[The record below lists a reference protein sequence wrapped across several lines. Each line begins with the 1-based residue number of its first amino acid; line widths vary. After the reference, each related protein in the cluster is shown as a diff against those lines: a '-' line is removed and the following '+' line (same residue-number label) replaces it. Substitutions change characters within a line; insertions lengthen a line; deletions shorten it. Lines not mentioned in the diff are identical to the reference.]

1 MPTPI
6 IMPKFE
12 MAQETGTVSKWLK
25 QAGDPV
31 EKGEPILEVETDKV
45 NMEVES
51 PASGILGG
59 ISADPGAVVP
69 IGQAIAYILKP
80 GETPPQVDA
89 AASPVPIEAVAPRS
103 ADYPAERVTPVAER
117 VAHAHGLDLQAL
129 PRSPGQGRLTKA
141 DVESYLAN
149 QISQTFE
156 ILETSKVSPDKPKA
170 VPAARRLA
178 HELGVD
184 LAAVSGSGPAGRIQ
198 SADVQQAAARQKVAA
213 PVLEAP
219 PAPALTAEAG
229 QPAIRR
235 TVPLTTMRRTIAER
249 LTAAARDI
257 PQFTVSLEVETSR
270 AQQIVDEARA
280 VSAEPRVTLT
290 ALLVKACAWTLAR
303 HPAVNAS
310 FNQDSILEW
319 AEINIGVAAAV
330 EAGLIVPV
338 IRQADRLSLSEIA
351 AQLNDLGARAREGK
365 LRPEELRG
373 GTFTISNL
381 GMFGVEHFT
390 AIINPPQAAILA
402 IGRTVKRAIVAEAD
416 QIVVKPMADFTL
428 TADHRVI
435 DGAKAAQFLADLK
448 HVLEHPG
455 GLL

>member
-1 MPTPI
+1 
-6 IMPKFE
+6 MPKFE

-31 EKGEPILEVETDKV
+31 EKGEPILEIETDKV

-51 PASGILGG
+51 PAGGVLGG

-69 IGQAIAYILKP
+69 IGQTIAYILKP
-80 GETPPQVDA
+80 GETLPQPETP
-89 AASPVPIEAVAPRS
+89 ASLVTTEAVTSSPTG
-103 ADYPAERVTPVAER
+103 YPVERTTPVAER
-117 VAHAHGLDLQAL
+117 VAHVHGLDLQTV
-129 PRSPGQGRLTKA
+129 PRPPGQGRLTKA
-141 DVESYLAN
+141 DVESYLA
-149 QISQTFE
+149 QQPQTSGT
-156 ILETSKVSPDKPKA
+156 LETLKVFSGKIKA

-178 HELGVD
+178 HQLGID
-184 LAAVSGSGPAGRIQ
+184 LATVSGSGPDGRIQ
-198 SADVQQAAARQKVAA
+198 SVDIQQAAARQSVAA
-213 PVLEAP
+213 PTPTAP
-219 PAPALTAEAG
+219 LPGATLATAAG

-235 TVPLTTMRRTIAER
+235 TVPLTTMRRTIVER

-257 PQFTVSLEVETSR
+257 PQFSVSLEVGMSR
-270 AQQIVDEARA
+270 AQQMVEDVRT
-280 VSAEPRVTLT
+280 VTDGPRVTLT

-303 HPAVNAS
+303 HGEVNAS

-330 EAGLIVPV
+330 EAGLVVPV
-338 IRQADRLSLSEIA
+338 IRQAGRLSLSEIA
-351 AQLNDLGARAREGK
+351 AQLNDLGTRAREGK

-373 GTFTISNL
+373 GTFTLSNL

-402 IGRTVKRAIVAEAD
+402 VGRTLKRPIVTEDD
-416 QIVVKPMADFTL
+416 QIVIKPMSDFTL

-448 HVLEHPG
+448 HALEHPG
-455 GLL
+455 ALL

>member
-25 QAGDPV
+25 QEGDPV
-31 EKGEPILEVETDKV
+31 EKGEPILEVETDKI

-59 ISADPGAVVP
+59 ISASPGAVVP

-80 GETPPQVDA
+80 GETLPQAGAPA
-89 AASPVPIEAVAPRS
+89 APAPIEAVAPLP
-103 ADYPAERVTPVAER
+103 ADHPAERATPVAER
-117 VAHAHGLDLQAL
+117 LAQAHGLDVQAL
-129 PRSPGQGRLTKA
+129 PRSSGRLTKA
-141 DVESYLAN
+141 DVESFLAQQPQN
-149 QISQTFE
+149 VE
-156 ILETSKVSPDKPKA
+156 VLATSKVSPDKLKA

-198 SADVQQAAARQKVAA
+198 SADVQQAAARQKAAVPMPAA
-213 PVLEAP
+213 PPLGP
-219 PAPALTAEAG
+219 IPTAEAG

-257 PQFTVSLEVETSR
+257 PQFTVSLEVEMSR
-270 AQQIVDEARA
+270 AQQIVDEARTIPDG
-280 VSAEPRVTLT
+280 PRVTLT

-319 AEINIGVAAAV
+319 AEVNIGVAAAV

-338 IRQADRLSLSEIA
+338 ICQADRLNLGEISM
-351 AQLNDLGARAREGK
+351 QLNDLGARAREGK

-402 IGRTVKRAIVAEAD
+402 VGRIVKRPIVTEDEQIVAR
-416 QIVVKPMADFTL
+416 PMSDLTL

-455 GLL
+455 ALV

>member
-25 QAGDPV
+25 QEGDPV
-31 EKGEPILEVETDKV
+31 EKGEPILEVETDKI

-59 ISADPGAVVP
+59 ISAGPGTVVP

-80 GETPPQVDA
+80 GETLPQA
-89 AASPVPIEAVAPRS
+89 GAPASSAPIEAAAPLPT
-103 ADYPAERVTPVAER
+103 DHPAERATPVAER
-117 VAHAHGLDLQAL
+117 LAQAHGLDVQAL
-129 PRSPGQGRLTKA
+129 PRSSGRLTKA
-141 DVESYLAN
+141 DVESFLAT
-149 QISQTFE
+149 QESQTFE
-156 ILETSKVSPDKPKA
+156 VSKTSKVSPDKPKA

-178 HELGVD
+178 HQLGVD

-198 SADVQQAAARQKVAA
+198 SADVQQAAQQRAA
-213 PVLEAP
+213 A
-219 PAPALTAEAG
+219 PAPAAPLGPIPTAEAG

-257 PQFTVSLEVETSR
+257 PQFTVSLAVEMSR
-270 AQQIVDEARA
+270 AQQIVDEARTIPDG
-280 VSAEPRVTLT
+280 PRVTLT

-310 FNQDSILEW
+310 FNQDSIVEW

-338 IRQADRLSLSEIA
+338 ICQADRLNLGEISM
-351 AQLNDLGARAREGK
+351 QLNDLGARAREGK

-402 IGRTVKRAIVAEAD
+402 VGRIAKRPIVTED
-416 QIVVKPMADFTL
+416 EQIVVKPMSDLTL

-455 GLL
+455 ALV

>member
-1 MPTPI
+1 
-6 IMPKFE
+6 MPKFE

-25 QAGDPV
+25 QEGDPV
-31 EKGEPILEVETDKV
+31 EKGEPILEVETDKI

-51 PASGILGG
+51 PASGVLGG
-59 ISADPGAVVP
+59 ISAGPGAVVP

-80 GETPPQVDA
+80 GEALPQA
-89 AASPVPIEAVAPRS
+89 GAPASPVPLEAAAPLP

-117 VAHAHGLDLQAL
+117 LAQAHGLDLQAL
-129 PRSPGQGRLTKA
+129 PRSSGRLTKA
-141 DVESYLAN
+141 DVESFLA
-149 QISQTFE
+149 QQPLSVE
-156 ILETSKVSPDKPKA
+156 VLATSKASPDKLKA

-184 LAAVSGSGPAGRIQ
+184 LATVSGSGPAGRIQ
-198 SADVQQAAARQKVAA
+198 SADVQQAAAWQRVAA
-213 PVLEAP
+213 PVSEAL
-219 PAPALTAEAG
+219 PAPVLTAEAG
-229 QPAIRR
+229 QPALRR

-257 PQFTVSLEVETSR
+257 PQFTVSLAVEMSR
-270 AQQIVDEARA
+270 AQQTIDEARA
-280 VSAEPRVTLT
+280 IPDGPRVTMT

-338 IRQADRLSLSEIA
+338 ICQADRLNLSEISM
-351 AQLNDLGARAREGK
+351 QLNDLGARAREGK

-402 IGRTVKRAIVAEAD
+402 VGRIAKRPIVTED
-416 QIVVKPMADFTL
+416 EQIVIKPMSDLTL
-428 TADHRVI
+428 TADHRVV

-455 GLL
+455 ALV

>member
-25 QAGDPV
+25 QEGDPV
-31 EKGEPILEVETDKV
+31 TKGEAILEVETDKV

-59 ISADPGAVVP
+59 ITAGPGAVVP

-80 GETPPQVDA
+80 GETLPQA
-89 AASPVPIEAVAPRS
+89 GAPASPVPIEAVPALP
-103 ADYPAERVTPVAER
+103 ADHPAERATPVAER
-117 VAHAHGLDLQAL
+117 LAQAHGLDLQAL
-129 PRSPGQGRLTKA
+129 PRSSGRLTKA
-141 DVESYLAN
+141 DVEGYLAT
-149 QISQTFE
+149 QEIQTEKVLE
-156 ILETSKVSPDKPKA
+156 ISKVSPDKLKA

-184 LAAVSGSGPAGRIQ
+184 LTAISGSGPAGRIQ
-198 SADVQQAAARQKVAA
+198 SVDVQQAAARQRVTA
-213 PVLEAP
+213 PV
-219 PAPALTAEAG
+219 PAVPLGPISTAETG

-235 TVPLTTMRRTIAER
+235 MVPLTTMRRTIAER

-257 PQFTVSLEVETSR
+257 PQFTVSLAVEMSR
-270 AQQIVDEARA
+270 AQQIVDDARA
-280 VSAEPRVTLT
+280 IPDGPRVTMT

-338 IRQADRLSLSEIA
+338 ICQADRLNLGEISV
-351 AQLNDLGARAREGK
+351 QLNDLGARAREGK

-402 IGRTVKRAIVAEAD
+402 VGRIVKRPIVTED
-416 QIVVKPMADFTL
+416 EQIIVKPMSDLTL

-455 GLL
+455 ALV

>member
-25 QAGDPV
+25 QEGDPV
-31 EKGEPILEVETDKV
+31 EKGEPILEVETDKI

-59 ISADPGAVVP
+59 ISAGPGAVIP

-80 GETPPQVDA
+80 GETLPQPSA
-89 AASPVPIEAVAPRS
+89 PTPIEAAAPVP
-103 ADYPAERVTPVAER
+103 ADHPAERATPVAER
-117 VAHAHGLDLQAL
+117 LAQAHGLDVQAL
-129 PRSPGQGRLTKA
+129 PRSAGRLTKA
-141 DVESYLAN
+141 DVESFLAT
-149 QISQTFE
+149 QETQTFE
-156 ILETSKVSPDKPKA
+156 VLGTSTVSPDKLKA

-198 SADVQQAAARQKVAA
+198 SADVQQAARQRAA
-213 PVLEAP
+213 T
-219 PAPALTAEAG
+219 PAPAAPLASIPTAEAG

-235 TVPLTTMRRTIAER
+235 AVPLTTMRRTIAER

-257 PQFTVSLEVETSR
+257 PQFTVSLEVEMSR
-270 AQQIVDEARA
+270 AQQIVDEARTIPDG
-280 VSAEPRVTLT
+280 SRVTLT

-338 IRQADRLSLSEIA
+338 ICQADRLNLGEISM
-351 AQLNDLGARAREGK
+351 QLNDLGARAREGK

-402 IGRTVKRAIVAEAD
+402 VGRIVKRPIVTEDEQIVAR
-416 QIVVKPMADFTL
+416 PMSDLTL

-455 GLL
+455 ALV

>member
-25 QAGDPV
+25 QEGDPV

-59 ISADPGAVVP
+59 ISAGSGAVVP
-69 IGQAIAYILKP
+69 IGQAIAYVLKP
-80 GETPPQVDA
+80 GETLPQADA
-89 AASPVPIEAVAPRS
+89 PFSPVPIEAVAPLPV
-103 ADYPAERVTPVAER
+103 DHPAERATPVAER
-117 VAHAHGLDLQAL
+117 LAQAHGLDLQAL
-129 PRSPGQGRLTKA
+129 PRSSGRLTKA
-141 DVESYLAN
+141 DVESFLA
-149 QISQTFE
+149 QQPQSVE
-156 ILETSKVSPDKPKA
+156 VLATSKVSPDKPKA
-170 VPAARRLA
+170 VPAARRLS
-178 HELGVD
+178 HEMGVD
-184 LAAVSGSGPAGRIQ
+184 LATVSGSGPAGRIQ
-198 SADVQQAAARQKVAA
+198 SADVQQAAARQRVAA
-213 PVLEAP
+213 PEPAAP
-219 PAPALTAEAG
+219 LGPIPTGEAG
-229 QPAIRR
+229 QPTMRR
-235 TVPLTTMRRTIAER
+235 TVPLTTMRRIIAER
-249 LTAAARDI
+249 LTSAARDI
-257 PQFTVSLEVETSR
+257 PQFTISLEVEMSR
-270 AQQIVDEARA
+270 AQQIVDDTRA
-280 VSAEPRVTLT
+280 IPDGPRVTLT

-310 FNQDSILEW
+310 FNQDNIVEW

-338 IRQADRLSLSEIA
+338 IYQAGRLSLSEIA

-402 IGRTVKRAIVAEAD
+402 VGGTVKRPIVTQDD
-416 QIVVKPMADFTL
+416 QIVVKPMSNFTL
-428 TADHRVI
+428 TADHRAI
-435 DGAKAAQFLADLK
+435 DGVLAARFLADLK
-448 HVLEHPG
+448 HILEHPG
-455 GLL
+455 ALI